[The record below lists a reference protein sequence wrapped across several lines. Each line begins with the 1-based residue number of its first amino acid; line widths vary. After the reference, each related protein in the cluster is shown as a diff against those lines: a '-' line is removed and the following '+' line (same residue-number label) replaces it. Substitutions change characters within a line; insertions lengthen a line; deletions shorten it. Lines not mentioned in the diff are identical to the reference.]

1 MDQKGRLIHFPFRSF
16 DNVLIFKVFPD
27 ITQLYYDASK
37 LKSFIYGLCIYSNAK
52 TLSLSNTEVIIWF
65 LQHILSETLKLLS
78 RDLLVATLLVKDKIA
93 LTEKKKLTPLLPV
106 LFVTCNAYAILSMNL
121 F

>member
-1 MDQKGRLIHFPFRSF
+1 MDQKGKLIHFPFHSF

-27 ITQLYYDASK
+27 ITQLYYYASK

-52 TLSLSNTEVIIWF
+52 TLSLSNTKVIIWF

-78 RDLLVATLLVKDKIA
+78 RDLLWGHTSVQRQDSLNRKKINPFGASLVCH
-93 LTEKKKLTPLLPV
+93 L
-106 LFVTCNAYAILSMNL
+106 
-121 F
+121 